1 VTYQAELDDVR
12 QEIRRGYASNVV
24 TFWPKH
30 PGVGNV
36 AVTGTPTYEI
46 YKPGEST
53 ATVSGSVTVTTLG
66 HGSSE
71 ISKITTTI
79 DASNTSTFE
88 LTTDWSWVVTYVYD
102 GITYTETIRFD
113 VVIEPYR
120 PLVSLNDLQNEIAD
134 IGTRL
139 KRQATAIA
147 GGRTAEQHA
156 SVLGMQAWA
165 QVRLWLMSKIY
176 AQGGSRPFLIV
187 DREPIRLC
195 IVAKALELAFR
206 AEGGGLDSE
215 SRALAEDWRT
225 EADSRWS
232 AMGPL
237 SFSTTDDRD
246 GDVVV
251 SSWTSQR
258 MRRTWF

>member
-1 VTYQAELDDVR
+1 MTYAAELDDVR
-12 QEIRRGYASNVV
+12 QEVRRGYAGNVV

-36 AVTGTPTYEI
+36 AVTGTPTYEV

-53 ATVSGSVTVTTLG
+53 ATVSGSVTVAAVDG
-66 HGSSE
+66 V
-71 ISKITTTI
+71 SKITTTI
-79 DASNTSTFE
+79 DASNTTTFE

-102 GITYTETIRFD
+102 GVTYTETIRFD

-139 KRQATAIA
+139 TRQATAIA
-147 GGRTAEQHA
+147 SGRTAEQHA

-165 QVRLWLMSKIY
+165 QVRLWLMSKIH

-225 EADSRWS
+225 EAESRWS